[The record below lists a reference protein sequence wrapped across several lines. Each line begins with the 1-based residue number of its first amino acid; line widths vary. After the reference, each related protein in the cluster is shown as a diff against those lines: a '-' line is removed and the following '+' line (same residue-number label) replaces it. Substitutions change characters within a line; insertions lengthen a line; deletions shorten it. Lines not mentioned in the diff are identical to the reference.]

1 MYNIYYL
8 NFNNRFNRK
17 IKRYDTIE
25 SYEPYIVGSSQK
37 ENFKWHDEMR
47 TTITANIDEVPN
59 YCLVCDENNI
69 IVGRWFVVDGVYNR
83 GNQYTLS
90 LERDTIADYYWQLMN
105 LPMYIQRG
113 TIRDIND
120 PSIYIKQGNFNQI
133 KKKEVP
139 LKDQTTIPWV
149 VGYINKA
156 TPDTTISTSF
166 ADVSD
171 AYVEVNGITNWE
183 HYNKTYS
190 WDINA
195 TTWFRL
201 YFKPETATNYCYP
214 GAYAFSESSLVE
226 KEKTY
231 DSISPIPSTGFVYT
245 HARTPSYL
253 QDVEGL
259 LATIRG
265 GTEYFTLLNNWLN
278 TRYDVINDSE
288 LSKFNGKIIKDTA
301 TGICYRVKLNYDD
314 ADYSKVNAPSSLVS
328 YLDSHLVEPTYPD
341 ELKGTSNSQ
350 TWQIGISVAKVKV
363 ELTQVM
369 THIKTT
375 ITSDRNHLED
385 APYDMFC
392 IPFGKIAIRY
402 GTVAELFDSN
412 KDAAIA
418 MATAISEQ
426 LGDNC
431 FDIQLLPYFPC
442 QEILKDSDTNLR
454 VARTKYHLIKDSSD
468 KPVSAIIWARK
479 SQFDFRN
486 TTFTDIR
493 LPYPSSVQAKK
504 LGNET
509 VMYRLCSPNYSAA
522 FDFSPYANNGCL
534 AFDVSCVY
542 KPFTPYIHINPFFNS
557 DGLYGGNYNDARG
570 LICSGDFSLT
580 QTRDAWVNYELQ
592 NKNYQQIFNRQIESM
607 ELQQDIGKSQDIANM
622 IVGSLQGTAQGAM
635 MGGMSGNPYAA
646 AGGAVIGGM
655 SSFVGGALDVNMN
668 DQLRRDQ
675 IDAAKDNFAFNI
687 ANIKALPDTL
697 TKVSA
702 YNQQNKIFPFVEMYD
717 ATDEE
722 KEYFKEQ
729 LKYQGMVINRV
740 GTLSEYIDFDK
751 ETFFQAIL
759 IRGEDAWE
767 THTTNFIAEQLA
779 RGIYI
784 GGNE

>member
-133 KKKEVP
+133 KKKEVAIR
-139 LKDQTTIPWV
+139 DDTRVPWV
-149 VGYINKA
+149 VGYINKE
-156 TPDTTISTSF
+156 TPETTISTSF
-166 ADVSD
+166 ANVGD

-183 HYNKTYS
+183 HYNKTYT

-195 TTWFRL
+195 TTWFHL
-201 YFKPETATNYCYP
+201 YFKPDGVLNYCYP
-214 GAYAFSESSLVE
+214 GAYAFTKTSLVE
-226 KEKTY
+226 KEKTTNEV
-231 DSISPIPSTGFVYT
+231 PIPSTGYIYT
-245 HARTPSYL
+245 HTRHATYL
-253 QDVEGL
+253 QDIEDL
-259 LATIRG
+259 FSTLRG
-265 GTEYFTLLNNWLN
+265 SDEYFNLLNDWLD
-278 TRYDVINDSE
+278 TRYDVIDDRE
-288 LSKFNGKIIKDTA
+288 LNKFNSKIIKDTA
-301 TGICYRVKLNYDD
+301 TGISYRVKLNYGDNE
-314 ADYSKVNAPSSLVS
+314 YSKINAPSSLVS
-328 YLDSHLVEPTYPD
+328 YLDSHLAEPPYPD
-341 ELKGTSNSQ
+341 ELNGESNSQ
-350 TWQIGISVAKVKV
+350 TWQIGITAAKVKV

-369 THIKTT
+369 TYIKTT
-375 ITSDRNHLED
+375 ITTDRNHLED

-402 GTVAELFDSN
+402 GTVTELFNSN

-442 QEILKDSDTNLR
+442 QEILRDSDTNLR
-454 VARTKYHLIKDSSD
+454 VARTKFNLVQDNENNPI
-468 KPVSAIIWARK
+468 SAVIWARR

-486 TTFTDIR
+486 TSFTDARI
-493 LPYPSSVQAKK
+493 PYPSSVQAKK
-504 LGNET
+504 MGNET
-509 VMYRLCSPNYSAA
+509 VMYRLCSPNYSSA

-534 AFDVSCVY
+534 AFDISCVY
-542 KPFTPYIHINPFFNS
+542 KPFTPYIHINPYFNS

-592 NKNYQQIFNRQIESM
+592 NKNFQQIFNRQIESM
-607 ELQQDIGKSQDIANM
+607 ELQQKIGKTQDFVSTFTGTLQGGATGAMVGLQAGGGYGAAIGGVAGTLISGIGGAADIA
-622 IVGSLQGTAQGAM
+622 L
-635 MGGMSGNPYAA
+635 
-646 AGGAVIGGM
+646 
-655 SSFVGGALDVNMN
+655 N

-759 IRGEDAWE
+759 IRGDDAWE

>member
-25 SYEPYIVGSSQK
+25 SYEPFVVGSSQK
-37 ENFKWHDEMR
+37 ENFKWNDEMR

-59 YCLVCDENNI
+59 YCLLCDENNL
-69 IVGRWFVVDGVYNR
+69 IVSRWFVIDGVYNR

-90 LERDTIADYYWQLMN
+90 LERDTIADYYWELMN

-133 KKKEVP
+133 KKKEIP
-139 LKDQTTIPWV
+139 LRDDTRVPWV
-149 VGYINKA
+149 IGYINKE
-156 TPDTTISTSF
+156 TPETVISTSF
-166 ADVSD
+166 ADVGD
-171 AYVEVNGITNWE
+171 AYVEVDGITNWE
-183 HYNKTYS
+183 HYNKTYT

-201 YFKPETATNYCYP
+201 YFKPDGVLNYCYP
-214 GAYAFSESSLVE
+214 GLYTFTRTTLVD
-226 KEKTY
+226 KEKSTT
-231 DSISPIPSTGFVYT
+231 DVPIPSTGYIYT
-245 HARTPSYL
+245 HTRRTSYTK
-253 QDVEGL
+253 DVEDL
-259 LATIRG
+259 LSNIRG
-265 GTEYFTLLNNWLN
+265 SDDYFNLLNDWLDS
-278 TRYDVINDSE
+278 RYDIIDDSE

-301 TGICYRVKLNYDD
+301 TGISYRVKLSYDEGE
-314 ADYSKVNAPSSLVS
+314 YSKINAPSSLVS
-328 YLDSHLVEPTYPD
+328 YLDTNLAEPPYPD
-341 ELKGTSNSQ
+341 ELNGTSNSE
-350 TWQIGISVAKVKV
+350 TWQIGITASNVKV

-369 THIKTT
+369 TLIKTT
-375 ITSDRNHLED
+375 LTTNRNHLED

-392 IPFGKIAIRY
+392 IPYGKIAIRY
-402 GTVAELFDSN
+402 GELSEVFDSN

-442 QEILKDSDTNLR
+442 QEILRDSDTNLR
-454 VARTKYHLIKDSSD
+454 VARTKFNLITDND
-468 KPVSAIIWARK
+468 NTPISAVIWARR

-486 TTFTDIR
+486 TTFTDARI
-493 LPYPSSVQAKK
+493 PYPSSVEAKK
-504 LGNET
+504 IGNET
-509 VMYRLCSPNYSAA
+509 QMYRLCSPNYSSA
-522 FDFSPYANNGCL
+522 FDFSPYANNGCMTMEI
-534 AFDVSCVY
+534 SCVY
-542 KPFTPYIHINPFFNS
+542 KPFTPYIHINPYFNS

-592 NKNYQQIFNRQIESM
+592 NKNFQQIFNRQIETM
-607 ELQQDIGKSQDIANM
+607 ELQQKIGKTQDFVSTIT
-622 IVGSLQGTAQGAM
+622 GTLQGGGTGAM
-635 MGGMSGNPYAA
+635 VGLQMGGGYGAAIGGVAGTLASGI
-646 AGGAVIGGM
+646 GGAVDI
-655 SSFVGGALDVNMN
+655 NMN
-668 DQLRRDQ
+668 DQLRKDQ
-675 IDAAKDNFAFNI
+675 LDAAKDNFAFNI
-687 ANIKALPDTL
+687 SNIKALPDTL

-702 YNQQNKIFPFVEMYD
+702 YNQQNKIFPFIEMYD
-717 ATDEE
+717 STDEE
-722 KEYFKEQ
+722 KEYFKQQ

-740 GTLSEYIDFDK
+740 GTLSEFIDFDK

-759 IRGEDAWE
+759 IRGEDEWE

-779 RGIYI
+779 KGIYI

>member
-25 SYEPYIVGSSQK
+25 SYEPFIVGSSQK
-37 ENFKWHDEMR
+37 ENFKWNDEMR
-47 TTITANIDEVPN
+47 TSITANIDNVPN

-69 IVGRWFVVDGVYNR
+69 IVSRWFVIDGVYNR

-113 TIRDIND
+113 IIRDIND

-139 LKDQTTIPWV
+139 LSDNTRIPWV

-156 TPDTTISTSF
+156 TPDTTVSTSF

-171 AYVEVNGITNWE
+171 AYLEINGITNWE
-183 HYNKTYS
+183 HYNKTYTWS
-190 WDINA
+190 INA
-195 TTWFRL
+195 STWFRL
-201 YFKPETATNYCYP
+201 YFKPDNALNYCYP
-214 GAYAFSESSLVE
+214 GAYAFTKTSLVE

-231 DSISPIPSTGFVYT
+231 ESISPIPETGFVYT
-245 HARTPSYL
+245 HSRTPSYL

-259 LATIRG
+259 LTTIRG
-265 GTEYFTLLNNWLN
+265 GTEYFTLLDNWLN
-278 TRYDVINDSE
+278 TRYDVIDDDE
-288 LSKFNGKIIKDTA
+288 LNKFNGKIIKDTA
-301 TGICYRVKLNYDD
+301 TGISYRVKLNYDD
-314 ADYSKVNAPSSLVS
+314 ADYNKVNAPSSLVS

-341 ELKGTSNSQ
+341 ELNGVSNSQ
-350 TWQIGISVAKVKV
+350 TWQIGISAAKVKV

-369 THIKTT
+369 TYIKTT
-375 ITSDRNHLED
+375 ISSDRNHLED

-402 GTVAELFDSN
+402 GTVTELFDSN

-442 QEILKDSDTNLR
+442 QEILRSSDTNLR
-454 VARTKYHLIKDSSD
+454 VARTKFSLIKDSSEN
-468 KPVSAIIWARK
+468 PVSAIIWARK
-479 SQFDFRN
+479 SQFEFRN
-486 TTFTDIR
+486 TTFTEIR

-509 VMYRLCSPNYSAA
+509 VMYRLCSPNYSSA

-534 AFDVSCVY
+534 AFDISCVY
-542 KPFTPYIHINPFFNS
+542 KPFTPYIHINPYFNS

-592 NKNYQQIFNRQIESM
+592 NKNYQQIFNRQIETM
-607 ELQQDIGKSQDIANM
+607 ELQQQVGKTQDIVSA
-622 IVGSLQGTAQGAM
+622 ITGTLQGGATGAM
-635 MGGMSGNPYAA
+635 VGLQ
-646 AGGAVIGGM
+646 AGGGYGAAIGGV
-655 SSFVGGALDVNMN
+655 VGTMASGIGGVLDVNIN

-759 IRGEDAWE
+759 IRGDDAWE

>member
-83 GNQYTLS
+83 VNQYTLS

-133 KKKEVP
+133 KKKEVS

-166 ADVSD
+166 ADVGEP
-171 AYVEVNGITNWE
+171 YLEVDGITNWE
-183 HYNKTYS
+183 HYNKTYT

-195 TTWFRL
+195 STWFRL
-201 YFKPETATNYCYP
+201 YFQPDGVLNYCYP
-214 GAYAFSESSLVE
+214 GAYAFTKTNLVE
-226 KEKTY
+226 KEKPTKEV
-231 DSISPIPSTGFVYT
+231 PIPSTGYVYT
-245 HARTPSYL
+245 HTRRATYL
-253 QDVEGL
+253 QDVEDL
-259 LATIRG
+259 LSTIRG
-265 GTEYFTLLNNWLN
+265 SDEYFNLLNDWLD
-278 TRYDVINDSE
+278 TRYDVIDDDE
-288 LSKFNGKIIKDTA
+288 LNQFNGKIIKDTA
-301 TGICYRVKLNYDD
+301 TGINYRVKLNYGDNE
-314 ADYSKVNAPSSLVS
+314 YSKVNAPSSLVS
-328 YLDSHLVEPTYPD
+328 YLDSHLAEPPYPD
-341 ELKGTSNSQ
+341 ELNGTSNSQ
-350 TWQIGISVAKVKV
+350 TWQIGITAAEVKV

-369 THIKTT
+369 TSIKTT
-375 ITSDRNHLED
+375 LTTDRNHLED

-402 GTVAELFDSN
+402 GTLTEVFDSN

-442 QEILKDSDTNLR
+442 QEILRDSDTNLR
-454 VARTKYHLIKDSSD
+454 VARTKFSLIKDSSD
-468 KPVSAIIWARK
+468 KPVSAVIWARK
-479 SQFDFRN
+479 SQFEFRN

-509 VMYRLCSPNYSAA
+509 VMYRLCSPNYSSA

-534 AFDVSCVY
+534 AFNVSCVY

-607 ELQQDIGKSQDIANM
+607 ELQQDIGRKQDIANM
-622 IVGSLQGTAQGAM
+622 VVGTLQGTAQGAM
-635 MGGMSGNPYAA
+635 MGGMTGSPYAA
-646 AGGAVIGGM
+646 AGGAVVGGM

-675 IDAAKDNFAFNI
+675 MDAAKDNFAFNI

>member
-25 SYEPYIVGSSQK
+25 SYEPFIVGSSQK
-37 ENFKWHDEMR
+37 ENFKWNDEMR
-47 TTITANIDEVPN
+47 TSITANIDNVPN

-69 IVGRWFVVDGVYNR
+69 IVSRWFVIDGVYNR

-113 TIRDIND
+113 IIRDIND

-139 LKDQTTIPWV
+139 LSDNTRIPWV

-156 TPDTTISTSF
+156 TPDTTVSTSF

-171 AYVEVNGITNWE
+171 AYLEINGITNWE
-183 HYNKTYS
+183 HYNKTYTWS
-190 WDINA
+190 INA
-195 TTWFRL
+195 STWFRL
-201 YFKPETATNYCYP
+201 YFKPDNALNYCYP
-214 GAYAFSESSLVE
+214 GAYAFTKTSLVE

-231 DSISPIPSTGFVYT
+231 ESISPIPETGFVYT
-245 HARTPSYL
+245 HSRTPSYL

-265 GTEYFTLLNNWLN
+265 GTEYFTLLDNWLN
-278 TRYDVINDSE
+278 TRYDVIDDDE
-288 LSKFNGKIIKDTA
+288 LNKFNGKIIKDTA
-301 TGICYRVKLNYDD
+301 TGISYRVKLNYDD
-314 ADYSKVNAPSSLVS
+314 ADYNKVNAPSSLVS

-341 ELKGTSNSQ
+341 ELNGVSNSQ
-350 TWQIGISVAKVKV
+350 TWQIGISAAKVKV

-369 THIKTT
+369 TYIKTT
-375 ITSDRNHLED
+375 ISSDRNHLED

-402 GTVAELFDSN
+402 GTVTELFDSN

-442 QEILKDSDTNLR
+442 QEILRSSDTNLR
-454 VARTKYHLIKDSSD
+454 VARTKFSLIKDSSEN
-468 KPVSAIIWARK
+468 PVSAIIWARK
-479 SQFDFRN
+479 SQFEFRN
-486 TTFTDIR
+486 TTFTEIR

-509 VMYRLCSPNYSAA
+509 VMYRLCSPNYSSA

-534 AFDVSCVY
+534 AFDISCVY
-542 KPFTPYIHINPFFNS
+542 KPFTPYIHINPYFNS

-592 NKNYQQIFNRQIESM
+592 NKNYQQIFNRQIETM
-607 ELQQDIGKSQDIANM
+607 ELQQQVGKTQDIVSA
-622 IVGSLQGTAQGAM
+622 ITGTLQGGATGAM
-635 MGGMSGNPYAA
+635 VGLQ
-646 AGGAVIGGM
+646 AGGGYGAAIGGV
-655 SSFVGGALDVNMN
+655 VGTMASGIGGVLDVNIN

-759 IRGEDAWE
+759 IRGDDAWE

>member
-59 YCLVCDENNI
+59 YCLICDENNI
-69 IVGRWFVVDGVYNR
+69 IVGRWFVIDGVYNR
-83 GNQYTLS
+83 GNQYTLT

-105 LPMYIQRG
+105 LPMYVQRG

-139 LKDQTTIPWV
+139 IRDQTRIPWV
-149 VGYINKA
+149 VGYINRD
-156 TPDTTISTSF
+156 TPNTDVSTTF

-171 AYVEVNGITNWE
+171 AYLEVDSITSWE
-183 HYNKTYS
+183 HYNKTYT

-195 TTWFRL
+195 TTWFRI
-201 YFKPETATNYCYP
+201 YFQVGQGTRGVYP
-214 GAYAFSESSLVE
+214 GLYTFTKTSLVE
-226 KEKTY
+226 KEKSYNQITR
-231 DSISPIPSTGFVYT
+231 PETGYIYL
-245 HARTPSYL
+245 HSRTPAYI

-259 LATIRG
+259 LANIRG
-265 GTEYFTLLNNWLN
+265 GDEYFNMLNEWLDA
-278 TRYDVINDSE
+278 RYDVIDESE
-288 LSKFNGKIIKDTA
+288 LIPFNGKIIRDTS
-301 TGICYRVKLNYDD
+301 TGISYRVKLNYGDGTY
-314 ADYSKVNAPSSLVS
+314 AKVNAPSSLVS
-328 YLDSHLVEPTYPD
+328 YLDANLVEPTYPD
-341 ELKGTSNSQ
+341 ELMGESNSE
-350 TWQIGISVAKVKV
+350 TWQIGISTSTVSV

-369 THIKTT
+369 TYIKTT
-375 ITSDRNHLED
+375 LTTDRNHLED

-392 IPFGKIAIRY
+392 IPYGKMGVRY
-402 GTVAELFDSN
+402 GSLTEKFNTN

-442 QEILKDSDTNLR
+442 QEILRENDTDLR
-454 VARTKYHLIKDSSD
+454 VARTKFNLVKDSADNPIS
-468 KPVSAIIWARK
+468 VIIWARK
-479 SQFDFRN
+479 AQFDFQN
-486 TTFTDIR
+486 TWFTDARI
-493 LPYPSSVQAKK
+493 PYPSSVQAKK
-504 LGNET
+504 MGHET
-509 VMYRLCSPNYSAA
+509 QMFRLCSPNYSAA

-534 AFDVSCVY
+534 AIDVSCVY
-542 KPFTPYIHINPFFNS
+542 KPFSPYIHLNPRFNK

-592 NKNYQQIFNRQIESM
+592 NKNYQQIFNRQIETM
-607 ELQQDIGKSQDIANM
+607 ELQQEVGKTQDIVSA
-622 IVGSLQGTAQGAM
+622 ITGTAQGGATGAM
-635 MGGMSGNPYAA
+635 VGLQVGGGYGAAIGGVAGTLMSG
-646 AGGAVIGGM
+646 
-655 SSFVGGALDVNMN
+655 VGGAADIALN

-675 IDAAKDNFAFNI
+675 IDAAKDNFAFNL

-702 YNQQNKIFPFVEMYD
+702 YNQQNKIFPFIEMYD
-717 ATDEE
+717 ALDEE
-722 KEYFKEQ
+722 KEYFKNQ
-729 LKYQGMVINRV
+729 LKYQGMVINRI
-740 GTLSEYIDFDK
+740 GTLSEFIDYDN

-759 IRGEDAWE
+759 IRGDDAWE
-767 THTTNFIAEQLA
+767 NHTTNFIADLLA
-779 RGIYI
+779 KGIYI

>member
-47 TTITANIDEVPN
+47 TTITANIDAVPN

-69 IVGRWFVVDGVYNR
+69 IVGRWFVVDGMYNR

-133 KKKEVP
+133 KKKEVAI
-139 LKDQTTIPWV
+139 KDDTRVPWV
-149 VGYINKA
+149 VGYINKE
-156 TPDTTISTSF
+156 TPETTISTSF
-166 ADVSD
+166 ADVGD
-171 AYVEVNGITNWE
+171 AYVEVDGITNWE
-183 HYNKTYS
+183 HYNKTYT

-201 YFKPETATNYCYP
+201 YFQVGQGTKGVYP
-214 GAYAFSESSLVE
+214 GAYAFTKTNLVE
-226 KEKTY
+226 KEKSYNQVTR
-231 DSISPIPSTGFVYT
+231 PETGYIYL
-245 HARTPSYL
+245 HSRRPSYL

-259 LATIRG
+259 LSNIRG
-265 GTEYFTLLNNWLN
+265 SDEYFDLLNDWLD
-278 TRYDVINDSE
+278 TRYDVIDDSE
-288 LSKFNGKIIKDTA
+288 LNKFNGKIIKDTA
-301 TGICYRVKLNYDD
+301 TGISYRVKLNYED
-314 ADYSKVNAPSSLVS
+314 ADYTKVNAPSSLVS

-341 ELKGTSNSQ
+341 ELNGESNSQ
-350 TWQIGISVAKVKV
+350 TWQIGITAAEVKV

-369 THIKTT
+369 TYIKTT
-375 ITSDRNHLED
+375 ITTDRNHLED

-402 GTVAELFDSN
+402 GELSEVFNSN

-442 QEILKDSDTNLR
+442 QEILRDSDTNLR
-454 VARTKYHLIKDSSD
+454 VARTKFNLVQDNENN
-468 KPVSAIIWARK
+468 PLSAVIWARK
-479 SQFDFRN
+479 SQFEFRN
-486 TTFTDIR
+486 TSFTDIR
-493 LPYPSSVQAKK
+493 LPYPTSVQAKK
-504 LGNET
+504 IGNET

-522 FDFSPYANNGCL
+522 FDFSPYANNGCMT
-534 AFDVSCVY
+534 FDISCVY
-542 KPFTPYIHINPFFNS
+542 KPFTPYIHINPYFNS

-592 NKNYQQIFNRQIESM
+592 NKNFQQIFNRQIESM
-607 ELQQDIGKSQDIANM
+607 ELQQKVGKTQDFVSTFTGTLQGGATGAMVGLQAGGGYGAAIGGVVGTMASGIGGAADIA
-622 IVGSLQGTAQGAM
+622 L
-635 MGGMSGNPYAA
+635 
-646 AGGAVIGGM
+646 
-655 SSFVGGALDVNMN
+655 N

-675 IDAAKDNFAFNI
+675 IDAAKDNFALSL

-740 GTLSEYIDFDK
+740 GTLSDIIDFEK
-751 ETFFQAIL
+751 ETFVQAIL
-759 IRGEDAWE
+759 IRGEDEWE